1 MRSVYGEYHEPKV
14 LLWTYGIYTAPQ
26 HHSIHGRANMTAATI
41 TQAQDKGLRHQLSA
55 LAASVGAFATELFAA
70 HGGWLAPATKAG
82 FLRAKLESRAR
93 LLALASTAET
103 HSPSLSNELRN
114 FASRG

>member
-1 MRSVYGEYHEPKV
+1 MLAGSV
-14 LLWTYGIYTAPQ
+14 
-26 HHSIHGRANMTAATI
+26 R
-41 TQAQDKGLRHQLSA
+41 D
-55 LAASVGAFATELFAA
+55 FATELFAA

-82 FLRAKLESRAR
+82 FLRSKLESRAR
-93 LLALASTAET
+93 LMALAAGAEA

>member
-1 MRSVYGEYHEPKV
+1 
-14 LLWTYGIYTAPQ
+14 
-26 HHSIHGRANMTAATI
+26 MTTATI
-41 TQAQDKGLRHQLSA
+41 TQAQDKGLRHQFTA
-55 LAASVGAFATELFAA
+55 LAGSVRTFATELFAA

-82 FLRAKLESRAR
+82 LLRAKLESRAR
-93 LLALASTAET
+93 LLTLASTAET

>member
-1 MRSVYGEYHEPKV
+1 
-14 LLWTYGIYTAPQ
+14 
-26 HHSIHGRANMTAATI
+26 MTAATI
-41 TQAQDKGLRHQLSA
+41 TQAQDKGLRHQLNA
-55 LAASVGAFATELFAA
+55 LAGSVRDFATELYAA

-82 FLRAKLESRAR
+82 FLRNKLERRAH
-93 LLALASTAET
+93 LMALASQAQA